1 MMRLNEALL
10 QPKTPPPFALLLLAE
25 KEERAGFRRR
35 ASLAHVDDERILSF
49 SSVDY
54 EHDESVSMKGE

>member
-49 SSVDY
+49 FLSVDY
-54 EHDESVSMKGE
+54 EHDESVSMKG

>member
-54 EHDESVSMKGE
+54 EHDESVSMKG